1 MKHNQELQELLDD
14 ARVTYEEARAD
25 FIKRLTTSS
34 AKYTLTWKAQPLMR
48 LEMYSEL
55 VSAVVGELLKRD
67 SVEAQLEFL
76 VNWREEMTRQ
86 YLEAMYVP
94 TSSSW
99 MDNLAKM
106 VVYEVKAKFIA
117 PSGGMQSLRCIEWI
131 VERSAEKAKAA
142 TDAN

>member
-1 MKHNQELQELLDD
+1 MKHNQELQKLLDD

-25 FIKRLTTSS
+25 FIERLTNSS
-34 AKYTLTWKAQPLMR
+34 AKYVLTWRAQSLMS
-48 LEMYSEL
+48 LETYAEL

-76 VNWREEMTRQ
+76 ANWREEMTRQ

-94 TSSSW
+94 TSSSQ

-106 VVYEVKAKFIA
+106 VVYEVKAKFLA
-117 PSGGMQSLRCIEWI
+117 QSGGMQSLRRIEWI
-131 VERSAEKAKAA
+131 VEKAAQKAKAA
-142 TDAN
+142 SDAN